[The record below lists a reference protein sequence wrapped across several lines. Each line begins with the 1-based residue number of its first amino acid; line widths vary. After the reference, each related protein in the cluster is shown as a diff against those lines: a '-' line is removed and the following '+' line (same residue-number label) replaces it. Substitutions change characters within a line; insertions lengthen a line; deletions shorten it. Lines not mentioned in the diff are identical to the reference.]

1 MFALFLMFI
10 NHHQPSIALDPQ
22 NGHISVELL
31 SRQATSSSAQSQLL
45 WAINGLWRRNSWKS
59 QCLFGRFLSQV
70 SRIAGCSNGQAS
82 QNWLRR
88 GKLTGHPH
96 IWLVKYIKIPC
107 FPVCRSQLPQPSPS
121 FKQDPWFMA
130 QDGPR
135 WPKMGQWDCTK
146 VASAGS
152 VAKAGEDVHW
162 TPKKTWR
169 WNMRSWLAMG
179 FCSFHAKFRGLA
191 PQINWIVQ
199 DSRSDSLVP
208 DSKECRISSGQTLI
222 FGWK

>member
-107 FPVCRSQLPQPSPS
+107 FPCVEVSFPSQVRVSSKIHGSWP
-121 FKQDPWFMA
+121 KMA

-135 WPKMGQWDCTK
+135 WANGTVLKLLQLEALQKQVRMCIEP
-146 VASAGS
+146 
-152 VAKAGEDVHW
+152 
-162 TPKKTWR
+162 PKKHGDGTWDHD
-169 WNMRSWLAMG
+169 WPWVFVPSMR
-179 FCSFHAKFRGLA
+179 
-191 PQINWIVQ
+191 N
-199 DSRSDSLVP
+199 
-208 DSKECRISSGQTLI
+208 
-222 FGWK
+222 FGGWHPK